1 MITVRHDDQEIAL
14 ESVEDA
20 RWALEGVL
28 NSIDDGARGLDGTV
42 ATERRQGQAA
52 EAGTG
57 MGEPLAAGC
66 HSGVVRKAESSGER
80 RHGIVFLK
88 KKDLIADSICHLAAG
103 GQARYKGRLHQDR
116 QRQL

>member
-1 MITVRHDDQEIAL
+1 MRAE
-14 ESVEDA
+14 E
-20 RWALEGVL
+20 R
-28 NSIDDGARGLDGTV
+28 RGLGSGRV
-42 ATERRQGQAA
+42 ANHGAA
-52 EAGTG
+52 ADAINLS
-57 MGEPLAAGC
+57 PLLRV
-66 HSGVVRKAESSGER
+66 HDSER